1 MDPPSIP
8 VSRHRPDSAVR
19 QGAVFLSAESGQAR
33 MARLL
38 RGDCLGAKG
47 RNWPTMTTERLKQ
60 DMAYWSGLGPDE
72 WFHHCSICDEPCWHF
87 EETIRQDCQCE
98 RECPEG

>member
-1 MDPPSIP
+1 MAL
-8 VSRHRPDSAVR
+8 VVERMRTV
-19 QGAVFLSAESGQAR
+19 AEE
-33 MARLL
+33 
-38 RGDCLGAKG
+38 
-47 RNWPTMTTERLKQ
+47 NRLKQ